1 MQPAINRIFIH
12 SFNKCVVSAYYVP
25 GSLSHSS
32 QRCFCPA
39 LIPLLLGIS
48 DTAVLVDNT
57 EDLCSMRRILRCRL
71 LLPLGPLA
79 LTPPA

>member
-1 MQPAINRIFIH
+1 MQPVINRIFIH
-12 SFNKCVVSAYYVP
+12 SFNKRAVSAYYVP

-32 QRCFCPA
+32 QQCFCPA
-39 LIPLLLGIS
+39 LISLLLGIS
-48 DTAVLVDNT
+48 DTAGLVDNA
-57 EDLCSMRRILRCRL
+57 EDLYTMRRILKCRL